1 MCFFRRVDIRKA
13 GMICIAGMVALSMA
27 ACRTDNNLIVVE
39 NEEKR
44 VVELFS
50 PMEKSEAYVE
60 NTARSAADKT
70 VMLAEE
76 KLDVSVGYVTYT
88 AEDYQD
94 KTYDDVTLDRAR
106 NDMDDIYLLNPDTL
120 RVLGEEGKLKDLSGL
135 ECVKNLRE
143 VVIAANMIDGKL
155 VGIPQEVVAYG
166 LFINKDMFDQY
177 GLALPETPEDFLECC
192 RVFKENGI
200 ETPVGANR
208 WWLETFVL
216 AQAYADLYNGGNT
229 EAEIAALN
237 SGESK
242 YSDYMRPG
250 FEFLQEMIDKGICAI
265 ILSPVDWEKI
275 TPSLQALKEAG
286 VRIIN
291 VDTQVREM
299 DYVDAYIGSDNYSAG
314 YICGEDLIEKCPEG
328 GKIAILECPTQNSI
342 NDRITGFEE
351 AIAKAAKGFEVVARA
366 DTTGEFERALEE
378 SEKMLKEHP
387 DIVAIMCGNDQIA
400 VGATTSV
407 NVARAK
413 EVLIYGV
420 DGSPDIKKELQKQDT
435 QIAGTAAQSPIHMG
449 KNAAE
454 IADCILTG
462 QKFEK
467 ETYEEVF
474 MINKDNVGMYGVDG
488 WQ

>member
-1 MCFFRRVDIRKA
+1 MKKRVIA
-13 GMICIAGMVALSMA
+13 VMAVILICILGMSG
-27 ACRTDNNLIVVE
+27 C
-39 NEEKR
+39 K
-44 VVELFS
+44 
-50 PMEKSEAYVE
+50 KH
-60 NTARSAADKT
+60 
-70 VMLAEE
+70 
-76 KLDVSVGYVTYT
+76 VG
-88 AEDYQD
+88 
-94 KTYDDVTLDRAR
+94 
-106 NDMDDIYLLNPDTL
+106 
-120 RVLGEEGKLKDLSGL
+120 
-135 ECVKNLRE
+135 
-143 VVIAANMIDGKL
+143 
-155 VGIPQEVVAYG
+155 
-166 LFINKDMFDQY
+166 
-177 GLALPETPEDFLECC
+177 TPED
-192 RVFKENGI
+192 N
-200 ETPVGANR
+200 
-208 WWLETFVL
+208 
-216 AQAYADLYNGGNT
+216 
-229 EAEIAALN
+229 AA
-237 SGESK
+237 SGEETEESETGSQEK
-242 YSDYMRPG
+242 KLIGFSVIDMKNPYFITLENAAREVIEKKGYEFIAEDPG
-250 FEFLQEMIDKGICAI
+250 TDPTQQAVQIQEMIDKGICAI